1 MNLSHYILLHFIIL
15 KCLNIIVMTK
25 ILKILSKGINPVS
38 GKSEIMLRLRYGRNL
53 TLCAKTH
60 LFISPK
66 FFITQGEGSVNLGD
80 IVVKSKFPTPEI
92 LQAKEV
98 RNKVEEM
105 CRLFEDL
112 ICSEKPGNITLNWL
126 QEQVDRYIYGDE
138 SSQESQVIESVKAK
152 TFFNHF
158 DDYLA
163 VSQFSESRRKHFLV
177 LYRALQRYSLY
188 RNCEIT
194 FDFFN
199 PAIIADF
206 ERFLRKEHTFFVEDK
221 KTAGNNFNKGASILV
236 PVPKYKAIFKHFPEC
251 RIPKPRGDNYVKG
264 LLVILRTFF
273 IWANKTGK
281 TQNNPFKERQIKE
294 CVYGT
299 PIFITDEER
308 RIIYE
313 TNLSYDK
320 RLEQQRDIFIF
331 QCLIGCRISDLYSMR
346 QSNIISEKT
355 SKGYRK
361 CINYIPRKTKEGNPI
376 TVSVPLNE
384 TALNILKKYEYMQN
398 EALIDNRYSKKNI
411 TKAIKV
417 NHASAT
423 SDAPIFPLI
432 AQQRY
437 NEYIK
442 DIFRACGIT
451 RVVSVINPTTGEIEQ
466 KSIADVAS
474 SHLARRTFVGNLYN
488 KVQDPNLVGSLSGHK
503 EGSRAFSRYRTINI
517 DIKADLID
525 KM

>member
-1 MNLSHYILLHFIIL
+1 
-15 KCLNIIVMTK
+15 MTK
-25 ILKILSKGINPVS
+25 ILKILAKKVNPVS
-38 GKSEIMLRLRYGRNL
+38 GKSEILLRLRHGHDV
-53 TLCAKTH
+53 TLRAKTH

-66 FFITQGEGSVNLGD
+66 YFVREREGLDVPGE

-112 ICSEKPGNITLNWL
+112 ICSEKPGNISLNWL
-126 QEQVDRYIYGDE
+126 QDQVDRYIYDDE
-138 SSQESQVIESVKAK
+138 SSQESQVIESVKPK
-152 TFFNHF
+152 TFFNNF

-188 RNCEIT
+188 RSYEIS
-194 FDFFN
+194 FDTIN

-221 KTAGNNFNKGASILV
+221 KTAGNNFNKGASILI
-236 PVPKYKAIFKHFPEC
+236 PGPKYKAIFEHFPEC

-264 LLVILRTFF
+264 LLTIMRTFF

-281 TQNNPFKERQIKE
+281 TQNNPFRERKIKDS
-294 CVYGT
+294 VYGT

-308 RIIYE
+308 RKIYD

-320 RLEQQRDIFIF
+320 RMEQQRDIFIF

-384 TALNILKKYEYMQN
+384 TALRILKKYEYMQN
-398 EALIDNRYSKKNI
+398 EALVDNRYSQKNI
-411 TKAIKV
+411 AKAIKV

>member
-1 MNLSHYILLHFIIL
+1 ML
-15 KCLNIIVMTK
+15 KIIVMTK
-25 ILKILSKGINPVS
+25 VLKILAKKVNPVS
-38 GKSEIMLRLRYGRNL
+38 GKSEVLLRLRHGRNI
-53 TLCAKTH
+53 TLRAKTH

-66 FFITQGEGSVNLGD
+66 FFVKSREGTSDVPGE
-80 IVVKSKFPTPEI
+80 IVVKSKFNTPEI
-92 LQAKEV
+92 IQAKEV
-98 RNKVEEM
+98 RNKIEEM

-112 ICSEKPGNITLNWL
+112 ICSENPANITLNWL
-126 QEQVDRYIYGDE
+126 QEQVDKYVYGDDNP
-138 SSQESQVIESVKAK
+138 QESTPIKPK

-158 DDYLA
+158 EDYLA
-163 VSQFSESRRKHFLV
+163 ISQFSESRRKHFLV

-188 RNCEIT
+188 RSFEVT
-194 FDFFN
+194 FESLN
-199 PAIIADF
+199 PAILADF
-206 ERFLRKEHTFFVEDK
+206 ERFLRKEHTFFDENRIP
-221 KTAGNNFNKGASILV
+221 TA
-236 PVPKYKAIFKHFPEC
+236 KYKPIFEQFPEC
-251 RIPKPRGDNYVKG
+251 RTPKPRGDNYVKG
-264 LLVILRTFF
+264 LLVIMRTFI

-281 TQNNPFKERQIKE
+281 TNNNPFKERQIKE

-299 PIFITDEER
+299 PIYITDEER
-308 RIIYE
+308 QLIYE

-331 QCLIGCRISDLYSMR
+331 QCMIGCRISDLYSMR
-346 QSNIISEKT
+346 QSNIITEKT
-355 SKGYRK
+355 SKGDRK
-361 CINYIPRKTKEGNPI
+361 CISYIPRKTKEGNPV

-384 TALNILKKYEYMQN
+384 TALKILEQYEYMKN
-398 EALIDNRYSKKNI
+398 EALVDNRYSKKNI
-411 TKAIKV
+411 SKAIK
-417 NHASAT
+417 NNPADS
-423 SDAPIFPLI
+423 SEAPLFPLI

-442 DIFRACGIT
+442 EIFRACGIT
-451 RVVSVINPTTGEIEQ
+451 RVVSVINPTTGEVEQ

>member
-1 MNLSHYILLHFIIL
+1 
-15 KCLNIIVMTK
+15 MTK
-25 ILKILSKGINPVS
+25 ILKILAKKTNPVS
-38 GKSEIMLRLRYGRNL
+38 GKSEILLRMRHGHNISLR
-53 TLCAKTH
+53 AKTH

-66 FFITQGEGSVNLGD
+66 FFVRQREGLDIPGE
-80 IVVKSKFPTPEI
+80 IVVKSRIPLPEI
-92 LQAKEV
+92 TQAKEV
-98 RNKVEEM
+98 RNKIEEM

-112 ICSEKPGNITLNWL
+112 ICTEKLANITLDWL
-126 QEQVDRYIYGDE
+126 QNQVDRYTYGENIPQVVE
-138 SSQESQVIESVKAK
+138 SLKAK
-152 TFFNHF
+152 SFFNYF

-177 LYRALQRYSLY
+177 LYRALQRYSLHRSY
-188 RNCEIT
+188 EIT
-194 FDFFN
+194 FDTFN

-206 ERFLRKEHTFFVEDK
+206 ERFLRKEHTFFVEEK
-221 KTAGNNFNKGASILV
+221 VAAGKNTKQDIGVLV
-236 PVPKYKAIFKHFPEC
+236 PTTKYEAIFEQFPEC

-308 RIIYE
+308 RRIYE
-313 TNLSYDK
+313 TDLSYDK
-320 RLEQQRDIFIF
+320 RLEEQRDIFIF

-346 QSNIISEKT
+346 QSNIITEKT
-355 SKGYRK
+355 SKGDRK

-376 TVSVPLNE
+376 TVSVPLND
-384 TALNILKKYEYMQN
+384 TALKILKRYEYMQN
-398 EALIDNRYSKKNI
+398 EVLVDNRYSKENI
-411 TKAIKV
+411 AKAIQV
-417 NHASAT
+417 NPLTFKSY
-423 SDAPIFPLI
+423 SPIFPLI

-442 DIFRACGIT
+442 EIFRACEIT
-451 RVVSVINPTTGEIEQ
+451 RGVSVINPTTGEVEQ

>member
-1 MNLSHYILLHFIIL
+1 
-15 KCLNIIVMTK
+15 MTK
-25 ILKILSKGINPVS
+25 ILKILAKKVNPVS
-38 GKSEIMLRLRYGRNL
+38 GKSEVLLRLRHGHNI
-53 TLCAKTH
+53 TLRAKTH

-66 FFITQGEGSVNLGD
+66 FFVRQREGPDVPGE
-80 IVVKSKFPTPEI
+80 IVVKSKFPSPEI
-92 LQAKEV
+92 IQAKEV
-98 RNKVEEM
+98 RNKIEEM

-112 ICSEKPGNITLNWL
+112 ICSENPANITLKWL
-126 QEQVDRYIYGDE
+126 QDQVDRYIYGDKG
-138 SSQESQVIESVKAK
+138 SPKIESVKPK
-152 TFFNHF
+152 TFFNHL
-158 DDYLA
+158 DNYLA
-163 VSQFSESRRKHFLV
+163 ISHFSQSRRNHYLV
-177 LYRALQRYSLY
+177 IYRVLQRYSLY
-188 RNCEIT
+188 RNFEIS
-194 FDFFN
+194 FDSLT

-221 KTAGNNFNKGASILV
+221 KAAVKDSKPGVRVIVPTA
-236 PVPKYKAIFKHFPEC
+236 KYKAIFDQFPEC
-251 RIPKPRGDNYVKG
+251 RIPKPRGDNYIKG
-264 LLVILRTFF
+264 LFVVLRTFI

-308 RIIYE
+308 RKIYE
-313 TNLSYDK
+313 TDLSYDK
-320 RLEQQRDIFIF
+320 RMEQQRDIFIF
-331 QCLIGCRISDLYSMR
+331 QCLIGCRISDLYTMR

-355 SKGYRK
+355 SKGDRK

-376 TVSVPLNE
+376 TVSVPLND
-384 TALNILKKYEYMQN
+384 TALKILKKYEYMQN
-398 EALIDNRYSKKNI
+398 EVLVDNRFSKKNI
-411 TKAIKV
+411 AKAIK
-417 NHASAT
+417 NNSATAT

-442 DIFRACGIT
+442 EIFKACGIT
-451 RVVSVINPTTGEIEQ
+451 RVVSVINPTTSEVEQ
-466 KSIADVAS
+466 KSIADIAS